1 MEQINKIPFK
11 VFLSYVLKYITAKIR
26 IPGVSVETV
35 MGGFFFFFLLALPEE
50 KTKSFLTA
58 AKKRV

>member
-35 MGGFFFFFLLALPEE
+35 MGGFLLLFFISVAGR
-50 KTKSFLTA
+50 KN
-58 AKKRV
+58 